1 MSCGPTRRS
10 KSFRTIGARLTL
22 WGAGVTLA
30 VCALLCAVLYAG
42 FFYALRGEID
52 VFLEGEIREFMV
64 TVNSH
69 PGNDSGLQQAIRR
82 ELGSRMRRDLAFRL
96 FDEDGEVIVT
106 SEPDDPLADMWVPPP
121 NWNDEKP
128 RPHFA
133 TVNPTNRS
141 FPYRACSLRVKTAD
155 GQPCT
160 AQASYLLDR
169 MTTSLVLFRRVC
181 AVGLAL
187 ATILAVVAGRLLS
200 RRSLRPVQTLTETA
214 GRIGAETLG
223 ERVPLAGTD
232 DELDRLA
239 ETMNRMLDR
248 IERHVDQIQ
257 QFTADASHELRSPL
271 AALRG
276 NAEVA
281 LTRNRSAEELRRVL
295 ENSIEHYDRLLR
307 IAEDL
312 LLLAKADAGH
322 QILRKEGMRL
332 GRAVRSVADLY
343 EPLAC
348 DRGIE
353 LVLGD
358 CQEIQIEGDGARLR
372 QLVGNLLDNA
382 IKNTNAKG
390 RITVSLTPMN
400 GNARLEI
407 RDTGRGIP
415 ADHLSRVF
423 DRFYRVD
430 RARSAQHGGAGL
442 GLSICRMIAECH
454 GGSIDISSAPGK
466 GTSVVVTL
474 PLDRGADQSPRVP
487 GSAGSR

>member
-1 MSCGPTRRS
+1 
-10 KSFRTIGARLTL
+10 
-22 WGAGVTLA
+22 
-30 VCALLCAVLYAG
+30 
-42 FFYALRGEID
+42 
-52 VFLEGEIREFMV
+52 MV

-69 PGNDSGLQQAIRR
+69 PGDHSGLEHAIRR
-82 ELGSRMRRDLAFRL
+82 ELGSRTRHDLAFRL
-96 FDEDGEVIVT
+96 FGEGGDVIVT
-106 SEPDDPLADMWVPPP
+106 SEPDDPLAGLWVPPP
-121 NWNDEKP
+121 NWRDE
-128 RPHFA
+128 RPPPHYA
-133 TVNPTNRS
+133 TVKPAGQP
-141 FPYRACSLRVKTAD
+141 FPYRVGSLRVKTAD

-169 MTTSLVLFRRVC
+169 MTTSLALFRRVC
-181 AVGLAL
+181 AIGLAL
-187 ATILAVVAGRLLS
+187 AAILAVAAGRFLS
-200 RRSLRPVQTLTETA
+200 SRSLRPVQTLTETA

-232 DELDRLA
+232 DEVDRLA
-239 ETMNRMLDR
+239 ETINRMLDR
-248 IERHVDQIQ
+248 IERHVDQVQ

-281 LTRNRSAEELRRVL
+281 LTRNRPAEDLRRVL
-295 ENSIEHYDRLLR
+295 ENSIEHYDRLSR

-312 LLLAKADAGH
+312 LLLARADAGH
-322 QILRKEGMRL
+322 QILRKEGVWL

-358 CQEIQIEGDGARLR
+358 CQEIQIEGDGVRLR

-382 IKNTNAKG
+382 IKNTNTRG

-407 RDTGRGIP
+407 SDTGRGIP
-415 ADHLSRVF
+415 ADHLARVF

-454 GGSIDISSAPGK
+454 GGSIDISSSPGE
-466 GTSVVVTL
+466 GTSVVVTI
-474 PLDRGADQSPRVP
+474 PLDRGADQPPRP
-487 GSAGSR
+487 AGAR